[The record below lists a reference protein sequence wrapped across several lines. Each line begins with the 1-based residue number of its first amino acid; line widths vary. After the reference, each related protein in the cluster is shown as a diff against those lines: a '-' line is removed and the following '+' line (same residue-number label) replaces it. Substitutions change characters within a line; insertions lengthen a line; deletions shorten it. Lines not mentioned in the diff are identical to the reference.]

1 MKTIKMSLVLMM
13 GLAVAACTNNGETTE
28 TAEGEVSVVAEK
40 TLKDYTSS
48 KAEIDSVSYLLG
60 INFGSFLKAYNF

>member
-40 TLKDYTSS
+40 TLKD
-48 KAEIDSVSYLLG
+48 
-60 INFGSFLKAYNF
+60 